1 MAGDTGGSGS
11 GTGGCLGVTELVR
24 AGLFTMG
31 LAFTFGGP
39 SIVALALILVGIL
52 GLPVFVNRADGTT
65 KRKGVKRGRRV
76 LLRIILGLA
85 TAAIIVLWA
94 AGSCRRPT

>member
-1 MAGDTGGSGS
+1 MP
-11 GTGGCLGVTELVR
+11 ELVW

-31 LAFTFGGP
+31 IAFTFGGLG
-39 SIVALALILVGIL
+39 VLALVLIFAGIL
-52 GLPVFVNRADGTT
+52 GLLVFVDRVDVAA

-85 TAAIIVLWA
+85 TAAIIVLWI